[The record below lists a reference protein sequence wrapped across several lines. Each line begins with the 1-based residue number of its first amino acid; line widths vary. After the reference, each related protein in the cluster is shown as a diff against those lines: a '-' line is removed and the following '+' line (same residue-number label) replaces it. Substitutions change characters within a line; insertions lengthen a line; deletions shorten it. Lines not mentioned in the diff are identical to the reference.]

1 MSLRWIDIPS
11 GWMHGWP
18 KLYDENKDGEF
29 RQWLKNNGCPDDV
42 AFIRSWDV
50 TEEELESERKFEE
63 AYGKV

>member
-29 RQWLKNNGCPDDV
+29 QQWLKDNGCPDDV
-42 AFIRSWDV
+42 EFIRSWN
-50 TEEELESERKFEE
+50 TTPEELESERKFEE
-63 AYGKV
+63 AYGG

>member
-29 RQWLKNNGCPDDV
+29 QQWLKDNGCPDDV
-42 AFIRSWDV
+42 AFIRSWYV